1 MSPTGGP
8 APPSSFR
15 LLRALR
21 VGAEQGAGQDCSGS
35 ASSRCSRRRG
45 RARHVGVAKWAW
57 SAGGGAGLWD
67 PGSPRT
73 LQELP
78 PPQPA
83 PLRSHR
89 FLSRDL
95 DSAAMSATEE
105 VDGLGVSRPHYGC
118 EWWAPR
124 RGGFGVGLC
133 VSGAPFSRGS
143 AGRVGQGGCGPRGP
157 GRAGVAEGGVAGG
170 EAPSPRV
177 RVSEAAG
184 VVRRRP
190 PRFSWGA
197 AAGGPHPAPPAAQL
211 DRDLGGRPRVR
222 WQEDGAG
229 RVPGNRDG
237 RRGSARAW

>member
-1 MSPTGGP
+1 MVRGAEEAKTGDIKISGRGPAFRVEKSLYMSPTGGP

-35 ASSRCSRRRG
+35 ASSRRSRRRG

-105 VDGLGVSRPHYGC
+105 VDGLGVSRPHYGSVLDK
-118 EWWAPR
+118 ESQAR
-124 RGGFGVGLC
+124 R
-133 VSGAPFSRGS
+133 
-143 AGRVGQGGCGPRGP
+143 
-157 GRAGVAEGGVAGG
+157 
-170 EAPSPRV
+170 
-177 RVSEAAG
+177 
-184 VVRRRP
+184 
-190 PRFSWGA
+190 
-197 AAGGPHPAPPAAQL
+197 
-211 DRDLGGRPRVR
+211 
-222 WQEDGAG
+222 
-229 RVPGNRDG
+229 
-237 RRGSARAW
+237 